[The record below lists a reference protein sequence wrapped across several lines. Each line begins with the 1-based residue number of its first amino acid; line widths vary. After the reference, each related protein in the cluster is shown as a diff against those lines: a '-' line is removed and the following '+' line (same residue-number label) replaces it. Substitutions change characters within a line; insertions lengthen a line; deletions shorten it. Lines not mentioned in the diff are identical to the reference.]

1 MPGRT
6 AEAPNE
12 FSRIVTPDRLGAPK
26 VREALEAAPSE
37 RAAVARRLGIL
48 GIDRLAAELTVS
60 NLGGRL
66 YRVEGGWEAEVRQ
79 ACVVTLEP
87 VPARLTGRVQAAYE
101 AGAPASGIGASG
113 IGASGT
119 GAGSSEIVVDPDAED
134 PAEPLPAEGLDLG
147 ELVVQELAVAL
158 DPYPRAP
165 GAEIAAE
172 YRPSEGGD
180 DSGPFAR
187 LKALKGKKV

>member
-101 AGAPASGIGASG
+101 AGAPAI
-113 IGASGT
+113 